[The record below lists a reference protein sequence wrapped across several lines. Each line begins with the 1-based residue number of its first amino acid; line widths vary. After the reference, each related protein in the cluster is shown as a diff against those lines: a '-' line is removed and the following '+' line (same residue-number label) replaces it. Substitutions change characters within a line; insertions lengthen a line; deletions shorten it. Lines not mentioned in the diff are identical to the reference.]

1 MINQCVLV
9 GRLTRDPEMRY
20 TQNGI
25 AITKFTLAIDR
36 PFGRDESGQRP
47 TDFIDIVAWRKTAEL
62 CGQYLGKG
70 AMVGIEGRIQTRSWQ
85 TQDGQQRRGFE
96 VQADRVAFLETRAE
110 RERREA
116 REPSAGAAPEAR
128 EPSAGAAP
136 EAREPSAGAAP
147 EAREPS
153 AGAAPEAP
161 PPQTAPPTPT
171 PEASSDEPVPPLEEA
186 DDPFSDQ

>member
-70 AMVGIEGRIQTRSWQ
+70 AMVGVEGRIQTRSWQ

-96 VQADRVAFLETRAE
+96 VQADRVAFLESRAE

-116 REPSAGAAPEAR
+116 REPST
-128 EPSAGAAP
+128 GAAP

-161 PPQTAPPTPT
+161 PPQAAPPTPP

>member
-25 AITKFTLAIDR
+25 AITKFTLAVDR

-47 TDFIDIVAWRKTAEL
+47 TDFIDIVTWRKTAEL

-70 AMVGIEGRIQTRSWQ
+70 ALVGVEGRIQTRSWQ

-96 VQADRVAFLETRAE
+96 VQGDRVAFLESRAE

-116 REPSAGAAPEAR
+116 TQQSAEELPE
-128 EPSAGAAP
+128 
-136 EAREPSAGAAP
+136 
-147 EAREPS
+147 
-153 AGAAPEAP
+153 P
-161 PPQTAPPTPT
+161 PPMSAAQEPT
-171 PEASSDEPVPPLEEA
+171 DEDAVPPLDEP

>member
-1 MINQCVLV
+1 VINQCVLV

-47 TDFIDIVAWRKTAEL
+47 TDFIDVVAWRKTAEL

-70 AMVGIEGRIQTRSWQ
+70 AMVGVEGRIQTRSWQ

-96 VQADRVAFLETRAE
+96 VQADRVAFLESRGE

-116 REPSAGAAPEAR
+116 RQPADGGAA
-128 EPSAGAAP
+128 
-136 EAREPSAGAAP
+136 
-147 EAREPS
+147 
-153 AGAAPEAP
+153 EAP
-161 PPQTAPPTPT
+161 PSQAAPPMPT
-171 PEASSDEPVPPLEEA
+171 PEANSDEFVPPLEEA

>member
-1 MINQCVLV
+1 VINQCVLV

-25 AITKFTLAIDR
+25 AITKFRLAVDR

-70 AMVGIEGRIQTRSWQ
+70 SLVGIEGRIQTRSWQ
-85 TQDGQQRRGFE
+85 TQDGQQRQGFE
-96 VQADRVAFLETRAE
+96 VQADRVAFLESRAE

-116 REPSAGAAPEAR
+116 MDQSAGERPEPPAPQA
-128 EPSAGAAP
+128 EPPEGVQPAP
-136 EAREPSAGAAP
+136 DDDVPSL
-147 EAREPS
+147 
-153 AGAAPEAP
+153 
-161 PPQTAPPTPT
+161 
-171 PEASSDEPVPPLEEA
+171 DEP